1 MKPGLRHALALLSM
15 SLVAS
20 CATVPQ
26 PPGQGPFG
34 PEQSFTGRL
43 HLGIERQSLDDC
55 WLDFRGSAM
64 ADLGRLAPSPALADP
79 TAPYGAEVTLV
90 GRRRAMVNLAGSDL
104 MGQGFGHLGVY
115 PCLIE
120 ATRIIAARRE

>member
-15 SLVAS
+15 SPVAG
-20 CATVPQ
+20 CATVPL

-43 HLGIERQSLDDC
+43 HLGFERQSFDDC

-64 ADLGRLAPSPALADP
+64 ADLGDS
-79 TAPYGAEVTLV
+79 
-90 GRRRAMVNLAGSDL
+90 RRAPLS
-104 MGQGFGHLGVY
+104 
-115 PCLIE
+115 P
-120 ATRIIAARRE
+120 TRWPLTVPT